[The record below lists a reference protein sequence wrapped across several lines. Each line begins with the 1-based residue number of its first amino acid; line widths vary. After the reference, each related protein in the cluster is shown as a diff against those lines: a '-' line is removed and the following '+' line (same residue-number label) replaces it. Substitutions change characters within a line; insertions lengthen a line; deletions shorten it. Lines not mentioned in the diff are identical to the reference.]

1 MRWIS
6 FILMAYMMLGLQIG
20 LYPFVPVNFVLIA
33 SVFLALNAPRQV
45 AVPACFI
52 LGLLHDLVGIG
63 PLGMYATAY
72 SVVALLTASDQHA
85 IASDHPI
92 SHFLVTL
99 FSGCIV
105 GLITKLV
112 DAWRDIGTSLLN
124 DMLTGFYTALASV
137 VVLHL
142 MTKVKRKFRFRS
154 FHTY

>member
-6 FILMAYMMLGLQIG
+6 FIFLAYMMLGLQIG
-20 LYPFVPVNFVLIA
+20 LYPFIPVNFVLIA
-33 SVFLALNAPRQV
+33 CVFIALNAPRQV

-85 IASDHPI
+85 TASDHPI

-99 FSGCIV
+99 FSGFIV
-105 GLITKLV
+105 GLVIKLIDV
-112 DAWRDIGTSLLN
+112 WRNIGTSFLN
-124 DMLTGFYTALASV
+124 DLLTAFYTAIASV
-137 VVLHL
+137 IVLNL
-142 MTKVKRKFRFRS
+142 LSRFKRKFRFRS
-154 FHTY
+154 FHNY

>member
-6 FILMAYMMLGLQIG
+6 FTLMAYVMLGLQIG

-33 SVFLALNAPRQV
+33 TVFVSLNAPRQV

-52 LGLLHDLVGIG
+52 LGLLHDLIGIG
-63 PLGMYATAY
+63 PIGMYAAAY
-72 SVVALLTASDQHA
+72 AGVALLTASDQHA
-85 IASDHPI
+85 MASDHPI

-99 FSGCIV
+99 FSGFVV
-105 GLITKLV
+105 GLIVKLI

-124 DMLTGFYTALASV
+124 DLLTGFYTALASV

-142 MTKVKRKFRFRS
+142 LTKLRRKFRFRS
-154 FHTY
+154 FNTY